1 MTQKIK
7 MSRINQK
14 KVKGRNSQ
22 RKRQSGKELENI
34 TTTKKSSDLKK
45 NLINDENLV
54 KRKGKKYIYKKWE
67 NETKRGN

>member
-22 RKRQSGKELENI
+22 RKRQNGKELENI

-67 NETKRGN
+67 KEPKRGN